1 MMGSGEK
8 ILVRFKKRWQLML
21 WIEILLYAL
30 GLAIFI
36 YFLFFKLIFSII
48 TLILGIVLLT
58 VFIKPW
64 KPGLKKVSSYIDQY
78 LDVAEYSTGLL
89 LLPENQ
95 LSGLAKLQQHKVTKQ
110 LVEKINTI
118 KPPSH
123 LLRGSAVMGLFV
135 SVGFLVYQFHIV
147 DYIQWSQ
154 HPEVQPEKI
163 IFKSKDS
170 TTTTQRPKLESQLLT
185 IQYPSYTNKPSLKTS
200 KMEVKAVEGSRLSWK
215 IKFDTEIKSATME
228 SMGNSYPM
236 KLTNNGYV
244 RTSNLNASG
253 FYNFK
258 FTDMQGTSYASDLYS
273 IEVVKDKSPDIKVT
287 DLKQFTTF
295 SYDESKRIAFTTSV
309 TDDFGIAE
317 AYIIATVSKGSGES
331 VKFREEKLNFD
342 SKVLRG
348 RKNLNLS
355 KNIDLDQMN
364 MEPGDELYF
373 YIEALDL
380 KQPKPNI
387 SRSETFFAVIKDTI
401 SDEFAVEGTMGVD
414 QMPDY
419 FRSQRQLIIDT
430 EKLIKDKSKLSKK
443 EFNFKS
449 NELGFDQKVL
459 RLKYGEF
466 MGDESEF
473 GPATHENTEVSA
485 EADEHDDDHDDDHEE
500 KDPLA
505 AYTHDHDNENE
516 HNLVDQKEE
525 KDGEKSND
533 PLHEYLHNHDD
544 PEESTLFTQS
554 LKSKLRQ
561 ALNEMWDAEL
571 YLRLYTPEKSLPY
584 QYKALKLIQEI
595 KNSARVYVHRIGFDP
610 PPIKEDKRLTGKID
624 EVSNFRKIEE
634 LQLPEIYPSIYKTVL
649 RIEQLISNKTLITPE
664 DKLLFEK
671 AGNELAVKAIEDPGK
686 YLKTLQQLKRITED
700 RAISSSIL
708 TEVQRGLFYALPELK
723 SNPFKKKVLTSEINE
738 LLLKELQIHD

>member
-1 MMGSGEK
+1 MMESGGK
-8 ILVRFKKRWQLML
+8 LLIRFKKRWQLML
-21 WIEILLYAL
+21 WVEILLYAL
-30 GLAIFI
+30 GPAILI
-36 YFLFFKLIFSII
+36 YLLFFKLILSIV
-48 TLILGIVLLT
+48 TLILGIVLIT
-58 VFIKPW
+58 IFIKPW
-64 KPGLKKVSSYIDQY
+64 KPGLKTVSSYIDQH
-78 LDVAEYSTGLL
+78 LGVAEYSTGLL
-89 LLPENQ
+89 LLPEEQ
-95 LSGLAKLQQHKVTKQ
+95 LSGLAKLQQHKITKQ
-110 LVEKINTI
+110 LVEKLNTI
-118 KPPSH
+118 KPPNH
-123 LLRGSAVMGLFV
+123 LLRGSAVMGLFI
-135 SVGFLVYQFHIV
+135 SLGFLMHQFQII
-147 DYIQWSQ
+147 DYLQWSQ
-154 HPEVQPEKI
+154 HPKIQPEKI
-163 IFKSKDS
+163 IFKPVDS
-170 TTTTQRPKLESQLLT
+170 IITTQRPKLESQLLT
-185 IQYPSYTNKPSLKTS
+185 IQYPVYTKKPSVKTS

-215 IKFDTEIKSATME
+215 IKFDTKIKSATME
-228 SMGNSYPM
+228 SIGNSYPM
-236 KLTNNGYV
+236 KLTDNGYV
-244 RTSNLNASG
+244 RTSILSTSG
-253 FYNFK
+253 FYNFR
-258 FTDMQGTSYASDLYS
+258 FTDMQDASYTSDLYS
-273 IEVVKDKSPDIKVT
+273 IEVVKDKSPDIKIIN
-287 DLKQFTTF
+287 LKQFTSF
-295 SYDESKRIAFTTSV
+295 SYDENKRISFTTSV

-317 AYIIATVSKGSGES
+317 VYIIATVSKGSGES

-342 SKVLRG
+342 SKVGRG

-380 KQPKPNI
+380 KQPKPNT

-401 SDEFAVEGTMGVD
+401 SNEFAVEGTMGVD

-473 GPATHENTEVSA
+473 GPITQENTEVSE
-485 EADEHDDDHDDDHEE
+485 EADDHGDEDHEE

-525 KDGEKSND
+525 KDGKKGND

-624 EVSNFRKIEE
+624 KVSNYRKKEE
-634 LQLPEIYPSIYKTVL
+634 LQLPEIYPSIHKSVL
-649 RIEQLISNKTLITPE
+649 RLEQLISDRTLITAE
-664 DKLLFEK
+664 DKLLFEQ
-671 AGNELAVKAIEDPGK
+671 AGNELAAKAIENPGK

-700 RAISSSIL
+700 REISSLIL
-708 TEVQRGLFYALPELK
+708 TEVQRGLFYALPGLRP
-723 SNPFKKKVLTSEINE
+723 NPFKKKVLTSEINE
-738 LLLKELQIHD
+738 LLLKELEIHD

>member
-1 MMGSGEK
+1 MIASGDK
-8 ILVRFKKRWQLML
+8 ILIRFKKRWQLML

-30 GLAIFI
+30 GPAILM
-36 YFLFFKLIFSII
+36 YFLFFNLIFSIA
-48 TLILGIVLLT
+48 TLISVALLIIIF
-58 VFIKPW
+58 VKPW
-64 KPGLKKVSSYIDQY
+64 KPGLKMVSSYIDQH

-89 LLPENQ
+89 LLPKEQ
-95 LSGLAKLQQHKVTKQ
+95 LSDLAKLQQYRITKE
-110 LVEKINTI
+110 LVEKLKTI
-118 KPPSH
+118 KPPNH
-123 LLRGSAVMGLFV
+123 LFRACIVMSLCTL
-135 SVGFLVYQFHIV
+135 VGFIGYRYHIL
-147 DYIQWSQ
+147 DHLQWPQ
-154 HPEVQPEKI
+154 HKEVHPDTI
-163 IFKSKDS
+163 IFNPIDS
-170 TTTTQRPKLESQLLT
+170 TTTTQQPKLKSQLLT
-185 IQYPSYTNKPSLKTS
+185 IQYPSYTRKSSIETS
-200 KMEVKAVEGSRLSWK
+200 KMEIKAVEGSRLSWQ
-215 IKFDTEIKSATME
+215 ITFDKEVKSVSME

-236 KLTNNGYV
+236 KLTDNGYV
-244 RTSNLNASG
+244 RTSILNTSG

-258 FTDMQGTSYASDLYS
+258 FTDILGTSYTSELYS
-273 IEVVKDKSPDIKVT
+273 IEVIKDKRPDIKIT
-287 DLKQFTTF
+287 DLKQFTSF
-295 SYDESKRIAFTTSV
+295 SYDEDKRIVFTTSV

-331 VKFREEKLNFD
+331 VKFREEKLSFD
-342 SKVLRG
+342 SKFSRG
-348 RKNLNLS
+348 NKNLSLS

-380 KQPKPNI
+380 KQPRPNI

-414 QMPDY
+414 LMPDY

-430 EKLIKDKSKLSKK
+430 EKLIKDKSKLSEKDFK
-443 EFNFKS
+443 FKS

-473 GPATHENTEVSA
+473 GPATQENTAIPE
-485 EADEHDDDHDDDHEE
+485 EEDEHDDEDHEKE

-505 AYTHDHDNENE
+505 AYTHDHDHENE
-516 HNLVDQKEE
+516 HNLVPHEE
-525 KDGEKSND
+525 EEDDDEKAND

-624 EVSNFRKIEE
+624 EVSNFRKKEE
-634 LQLPEIYPSIYKTVL
+634 LQLPELYPSIYKTVL
-649 RIEQLISNKTLITPE
+649 RLEQLISNKTILT
-664 DKLLFEK
+664 DKDRLLFK
-671 AGNELAVKAIEDPGK
+671 QAGNELAVKAIESPGK
-686 YLKTLQQLKRITED
+686 YLKTLQQLKQITEN
-700 RAISSSIL
+700 RAISPSIL
-708 TEVQRGLFYALPELK
+708 IEVQRGLFYALPELQP
-723 SNPFKKKVLTSEINE
+723 NPFKKKVLIGEINE

>member
-1 MMGSGEK
+1 MIASGDK
-8 ILVRFKKRWQLML
+8 ILIRFKKRWQLML

-30 GLAIFI
+30 GPAILI
-36 YFLFFKLIFSII
+36 YFLFFNLIFSIA
-48 TLILGIVLLT
+48 TLISAALLIVIF
-58 VFIKPW
+58 VKPW
-64 KPGLKKVSSYIDQY
+64 KPGLKMVSSYIDQH

-89 LLPENQ
+89 LLPKEQ
-95 LSGLAKLQQHKVTKQ
+95 LSDLAKLQQYRITKE
-110 LVEKINTI
+110 LVEKLKTI
-118 KPPSH
+118 KPPNH
-123 LLRGSAVMGLFV
+123 LFRACIVMSLCTL
-135 SVGFLVYQFHIV
+135 VGFIGYRYHIL
-147 DYIQWSQ
+147 DHLQWPQ
-154 HPEVQPEKI
+154 HREVHPDAI
-163 IFKSKDS
+163 IFNPIDS
-170 TTTTQRPKLESQLLT
+170 TMTTQQPKLKSQLLT
-185 IQYPSYTNKPSLKTS
+185 IQYPSYTRKPSIETS
-200 KMEVKAVEGSRLSWK
+200 KMEIKAVEGSRLSWQ
-215 IKFDTEIKSATME
+215 ITFDKEVKSVSME

-236 KLTNNGYV
+236 KLTDNGYV
-244 RTSNLNASG
+244 RTSILNTSG

-258 FTDMQGTSYASDLYS
+258 FTDILGTSYTSELYS
-273 IEVVKDKSPDIKVT
+273 IEVIKDKRPDIKIT
-287 DLKQFTTF
+287 DLKQFTSF
-295 SYDESKRIAFTTSV
+295 SYDENKRIAFTTSV

-331 VKFREEKLNFD
+331 VKFREEKLSFD
-342 SKVLRG
+342 NKVDRG
-348 RKNLNLS
+348 YKNLSLS

-380 KQPKPNI
+380 KQPKPNT

-401 SDEFAVEGTMGVD
+401 SDAFAVEGTMGVD
-414 QMPDY
+414 LMPDY

-430 EKLIKDKSKLSKK
+430 EKLIKDKPKLSEKDFK
-443 EFNFKS
+443 FKS

-473 GPATHENTEVSA
+473 GPATQENTAIPE
-485 EADEHDDDHDDDHEE
+485 EEDEHDDEDHEKE

-505 AYTHDHDNENE
+505 AYTHDHDHENE
-516 HNLVDQKEE
+516 HNLVPHEE
-525 KDGEKSND
+525 EEDDEKAND

-624 EVSNFRKIEE
+624 EVSNFRKKEE
-634 LQLPEIYPSIYKTVL
+634 LQLPELYPSIYKTVL
-649 RIEQLISNKTLITPE
+649 RLEQLISNKTILTDE
-664 DKLLFEK
+664 DRLLFK
-671 AGNELAVKAIEDPGK
+671 QAGNELAVKAIESPGE
-686 YLKTLQQLKRITED
+686 YLKTLQQLKQITD
-700 RAISSSIL
+700 GRAISPSIL
-708 TEVQRGLFYALPELK
+708 IEVQRGLFYALPELQP
-723 SNPFKKKVLTSEINE
+723 NPFKKKVLTSEINE